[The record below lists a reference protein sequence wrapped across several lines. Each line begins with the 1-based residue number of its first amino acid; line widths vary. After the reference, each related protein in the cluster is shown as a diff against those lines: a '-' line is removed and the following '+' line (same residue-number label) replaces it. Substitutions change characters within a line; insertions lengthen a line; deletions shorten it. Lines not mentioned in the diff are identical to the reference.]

1 MRGIAVALGVVAV
14 VGFAGC
20 GGPGGSAGPALAT
33 GQSLGDSLAVAA
45 KKHYEDLGLF
55 STQVGDQG
63 GQCEG
68 GGARWTC
75 RLDIL
80 QHDTVRD
87 ARTYDMAVDGKG
99 CWVARQTGTD
109 VGVTGHPVQPS
120 HPEVLRGCLP
130 H

>member
-1 MRGIAVALGVVAV
+1 MQGNTQVIDALNR
-14 VGFAGC
+14 
-20 GGPGGSAGPALAT
+20 ALTIELTAINQYFCQAKMCKNWGYT
-33 GQSLGDSLAVAA
+33 RLA

>member
-1 MRGIAVALGVVAV
+1 MRGMAVAV
-14 VGFAGC
+14 VVLVVVGLAGC
-20 GGPGGSAGPALAT
+20 GGSGGSRGPAIVT

-45 KKHYEDLGLF
+45 KKRYEELGLF

-63 GQCEG
+63 GLCQG

-80 QHDTVRD
+80 LHDTIRDVR
-87 ARTYDMAVDGKG
+87 AYDMAVNGKG

-109 VGVTGHPVQPS
+109 VGVTGRPARPS
-120 HPEVLRGCLP
+120 NPEVLRGCVP
-130 H
+130 Y